1 MHTRAELIMAKLITM
16 MRQSLYL
23 LLLGL
28 AVVTGFPPR
37 NAAGAEPDVTVLE
50 QAYQP
55 NIQPLLKTYCHEC
68 HSGDEAEAEIDLAAM
83 KTMADVRRQPKV
95 WLKVR
100 EMLRSRQMPPKD
112 AKQPTDDER
121 SRLQTWVRA
130 YLKSEARA
138 RAGDPGPLVLRRL
151 NNAEYNYTVRDLAGV
166 PSLDP
171 TREFPVDGAAGEGF
185 TNAGAAQGMSPA
197 LVTKFLDAAKY
208 VAAHAV
214 FTPKGIRFSPYTSQR
229 DRTNELLASIQEFY
243 RQFTDDSGGSAVNLQ
258 GIKFTTNQGGRLPVA
273 KYLAATIAQR

>member
-1 MHTRAELIMAKLITM
+1 MGVP
-16 MRQSLYL
+16 SL
-23 LLLGL
+23 GGAQGDPDL
-28 AVVTGFPPR
+28 AR
-37 NAAGAEPDVTVLE
+37 LE

-55 NIQPLLKTYCHEC
+55 KVRPLLKRYCYKC
-68 HSGDEAEAEIDLAAM
+68 HSGDDAEAEIDLEAFA
-83 KTMADVRRQPKV
+83 TMAGVRRSPKV

-130 YLKSEARA
+130 YLKSEAQA

-151 NNAEYNYTVRDLAGV
+151 NNAEYNYTVRDLTKV

-171 TREFPVDGAAGEGF
+171 TDEFPVDGAAGEGF

-197 LVTKFLDAAKY
+197 LVTKYLDAAKE

-214 FTPKGIRFSPYTSQR
+214 LTPEGIRFSLYTTER
-229 DRTNELLASIQEFY
+229 DRTDELLARIQAFY
-243 RQFTDDSGGSAVNLQ
+243 RQFTEDSGGSAVNLQ

-273 KYLAATIAQR
+273 RYLARGR